1 MLEQTNLN
9 HPSWFWQIGG
19 PHFSNEDWGD
29 AYQKCISDFGLRT
42 SDFKWKS
49 ISPSVNKEI
58 PLSENSMVVFINKLL
73 FEQQFD
79 QKHYQLSPSKKLF
92 YQLKPFI
99 PRFLQIALRKIYRTS
114 QEKEGLLKWPIEDRY
129 VRLQYELIAHLMK
142 EKGLSKIPY
151 ISFWPG
157 GKDFA
162 FVLTHDVETKEGFNN
177 IPKLVELEKQYG
189 FHSIFNIVPERYP
202 IDKSYL
208 DSLRADGFEIGIHGL
223 KHDGKL
229 FFSRKIFSKRAQ
241 KINAYLKEY
250 NAKGFRSPVT
260 HRNPEWMQ
268 ELEIEYDMSFF
279 DTDPYET
286 MPGGTMSIWPFFM
299 GRFVELPYTLVQDH
313 TLLVILGEVTPRLW
327 LKKVDFIEKY
337 RGMALVIVH
346 PDYMIEKE
354 YLKVY
359 EQFLKEMSKR
369 NNYWHALPGKVA
381 RWWRE
386 RSERKLVQENGELRI
401 VPPLEHGT
409 IKKIV
414 LVGEEL
420 IVE

>member
-9 HPSWFWQIGG
+9 HPNWFWQIGD
-19 PHFSNEDWGD
+19 PHLSNEDWEK
-29 AYQKCISDFGLRT
+29 AYQKTISDFGFWT

-49 ISPSVNKEI
+49 TNPSVNKGI
-58 PLSENSMVVFINKLL
+58 TLSENSMVVFINGVL

-79 QKHYQLSPSKKLF
+79 SDHLQLGHYKKLF
-92 YQLKPFI
+92 YNLKPFI

-129 VRLQYELIAHLMK
+129 VRFQYELIRHLMK
-142 EKGLSKIPY
+142 EKGLSKIPS

-202 IDKSYL
+202 IDKNYL
-208 DSLRADGFEIGIHGL
+208 DILRADGFEIGIHGL

-250 NAKGFRSPVT
+250 NAKGFRSPLT

-279 DTDPYET
+279 DTDPYEVI
-286 MPGGTMSIWPFFM
+286 PGGTMSIWPFFM
-299 GRFVELPYTLVQDH
+299 GHFVELPYTLVQDH
-313 TLLVILGEVTPRLW
+313 TLLVILKEKTPRLW
-327 LKKVDFIEKY
+327 LEKVAFIERYK
-337 RGMALVIVH
+337 GMALVIVH
-346 PDYMIEKE
+346 PDYMVKDE
-354 YLKVY
+354 YFKVY
-359 EQFLKEMSKR
+359 EEFLREISKR
-369 NNYWHALPGKVA
+369 NNYWHALPGEVA

-386 RSERKLVQENGELRI
+386 RAFRKLVAKNGKWEIL
-401 VPPLEHGT
+401 PYLEGSKVKE
-409 IKKIV
+409 IRLNGKK
-414 LVGEEL
+414 L
-420 IVE
+420 ILK